1 MAVGPLSR
9 YRGMEALQ
17 VHHATRGAT
26 RSLPVR
32 RALPAPAADPAVSR
46 RHRWTGYD
54 AVDLLALRFLGR
66 EDLYWALLDANSGRL
81 PDSYRPG
88 DLLLIPSADDAT
100 RIERA

>member
-9 YRGMEALQ
+9 YRGMEALE
-17 VHHATRGAT
+17 VRHATRGTT

-32 RALPAPAADPAVSR
+32 RALPAPADPATAR

-54 AVDLLALRFLGR
+54 TVDLLALRTLGR

-88 DLLLIPSADDAT
+88 DLLLVPSADDAT

>member
-9 YRGMEALQ
+9 YRGMEAFQ

-32 RALPAPAADPAVSR
+32 REIPDPADPATAR

-54 AVDLLALRFLGR
+54 AVDLLALRHLGR
-66 EDLYWALLDANSGRL
+66 EDLYWVLLDANSGRL

-88 DLLLIPSADDAT
+88 DLLLVPLTDDAT
-100 RIERA
+100 RIRRA